1 LQGDSSGPRKRHLR
15 RQDAAPLP
23 RSTLARFS
31 SGDRTTPLAPLPPF
45 HLKLTAFVYGSL
57 GQCFGGY
64 HWVVHLG
71 WAGYCDCWSAPIM
84 LEHPTRHGSTMSL
97 VTLRQL
103 SIRYRGP
110 ALLDEVSCQIEP
122 GQRIGLL
129 GRNGAGKSTLLK
141 ILAGEVQPDGGEV
154 SYAPQTR
161 VALLSQE
168 VPHGLAGLVR
178 DVIAA
183 GAVGELE
190 GIEPEG
196 QAEVGW
202 QLERRVAE
210 LLTRM
215 ELDGDAPFEH
225 LSSGLKRRVLLAQAL
240 AAGPQLLMLD
250 EPTNHLDI
258 DAIRW
263 LEEFLPRHPATL
275 IFVTHDRMF
284 LRKLANRIWEIDR
297 GRLFDW
303 SCDYDTFTKRK
314 EAELAA
320 EEKQQ
325 ALFDKKLAQEEV
337 WIRQGIK
344 ARRTRNEGR
353 VRALE
358 AMRVERQQ
366 RQERVGNV
374 KLNIEEGQRSGTL
387 IVAADSVSFAHAERP
402 IVKGLTTTIM
412 RGDRVGIIGPNGA
425 GKTTLL
431 RLLLGQLQPQQGSIR
446 LGTNLQI
453 AYFDQLRN
461 QLHEDQTVQ
470 ENVGDGYDTIRTG
483 GQTRHVIGYLQD
495 FLFSPERAR
504 TLVGRLSGGERNRVL
519 LAKLF
524 AKPANVIVLDEPTND
539 LDAETLELLE
549 ERLVD
554 FRGTVLLVSHDREF
568 LNRVVSSTLV
578 FESTGI
584 REYVGGYD
592 DWLRQRAIREAKETN
607 RGVGK
612 SAGAK
617 GGLGQTTGN
626 RPTNDKKVSERA
638 AADRSPATSSAVAES
653 VSTSKKLSFRE
664 KRELDELPTRI
675 EQLESQIAAKHQAM
689 SDPRFYQQ
697 AGPQIAAAQ
706 AELKTLETDLQQ
718 AYERWE
724 TLEAR
729 VN

>member
-1 LQGDSSGPRKRHLR
+1 
-15 RQDAAPLP
+15 
-23 RSTLARFS
+23 
-31 SGDRTTPLAPLPPF
+31 
-45 HLKLTAFVYGSL
+45 
-57 GQCFGGY
+57 
-64 HWVVHLG
+64 
-71 WAGYCDCWSAPIM
+71 
-84 LEHPTRHGSTMSL
+84 MSL

-103 SIRYRGP
+103 SMRYRGP
-110 ALLDEVSCQIEP
+110 ALLDEVSCQVEQ

-141 ILAGEVQPDGGEV
+141 ILAGEVQPDGGQV
-154 SYAPQTR
+154 VHAPQSR

-168 VPHGLAGLVR
+168 VPR
-178 DVIAA
+178 DLLGRVQEVVAA
-183 GAVGELE
+183 GTEVELQGVEDE
-190 GIEPEG
+190 GR
-196 QAEVGW
+196 AELQW
-202 QLERRVAE
+202 RLERRVE
-210 LLTRM
+210 EILTRM
-215 ELDGDAPFEH
+215 ELDGDAHFER
-225 LSSGLKRRVLLAQAL
+225 LSSGMKRRVLLARAL
-240 AAGPQLLMLD
+240 AANPQLLMLD

-303 SCDYDTFTKRK
+303 SCDYDTFIKRK

-358 AMRVERQQ
+358 AMRLQRQQ
-366 RQERVGNV
+366 RQVRTGNV
-374 KLNIEEGQRSGTL
+374 KMTIEEGQRSGTL
-387 IVAADSVSFAHAERP
+387 IVAAEGVSFAHAERP
-402 IVKGLTTTIM
+402 IVQGLTTTIF
-412 RGDRVGIIGPNGA
+412 RGDKVGIIGPNGA

-431 RLLLGQLQPQQGSIR
+431 RLLLGQLTPQQGSIR

-461 QLHEDQTVQ
+461 QLDENQTVQ

-483 GQTRHVIGYLQD
+483 GQTRHIIGYLQD

-549 ERLVD
+549 ERLVE
-554 FRGTVLLVSHDREF
+554 FSGTVLLVSHDREF
-568 LNRVVSSTLV
+568 LNRVVGSTLV
-578 FESTGI
+578 FEPQGI

-592 DWLRQRAIREAKETN
+592 DWLRQKMNREATAPEAG
-607 RGVGK
+607 R
-612 SAGAK
+612 SAGKATVSK
-617 GGLGQTTGN
+617 PASSPVGNAVAARADSSGLAAGITRSGG
-626 RPTNDKKVSERA
+626 A
-638 AADRSPATSSAVAES
+638 AAAA
-653 VSTSKKLSFRE
+653 KKLSFRE
-664 KRELDELPTRI
+664 KRELDELPGRI
-675 EQLESQIAAKHQAM
+675 ETLEAQIAAQHQAM
-689 SDPRFYQQ
+689 ANPQFYQQ
-697 AGPQIAAAQ
+697 PGPQIAAAQ
-706 AELKTLETDLQQ
+706 AELKAFEGQLQQ
-718 AYERWE
+718 AYQRWE
-724 TLEAR
+724 ELEAR
-729 VN
+729 SG